1 MGNETPLSRVR
12 AFQRAANPNGDYH
25 WPAEEAA
32 NVGGIPLYFDDI
44 EALADTDELDAVEVA
59 IRRLREAKTATATL
73 REQLAAATARA
84 EQAEAAYHRLDSEQA
99 GAGSYAGRAEAA
111 EAEVARL
118 RAHLDAIAAAQES
131 GRAARNR
138 LVEISTAH
146 DLAMLNENCELRTRA
161 EHAEAERDQL
171 RARLAEI
178 PETHLEW
185 GIRFRDEVEEMNSEV
200 MARETA
206 AAWRVEVPKA
216 NPAPMCRTVY
226 EPGPWCEA
234 DATPPAALEQLAAE
248 QGDEEGGGDE

>member
-1 MGNETPLSRVR
+1 MSETPLSRVR

-32 NVGGIPLYFDDI
+32 NVGGVPLYFDDI
-44 EALADTDELDAVEVA
+44 EALADTDELDAVEIA
-59 IRRLREAKTATATL
+59 IRRLREAEAAVETL

-84 EQAEAAYHRLDSEQA
+84 ETAEAAYHRLDSEQA
-99 GAGSYAGRAEAA
+99 AAGSYAARAEAA
-111 EAEVARL
+111 EAE
-118 RAHLDAIAAAQES
+118 
-131 GRAARNR
+131 
-138 LVEISTAH
+138 
-146 DLAMLNENCELRTRA
+146 
-161 EHAEAERDQL
+161 RDRL

-178 PETHLEW
+178 PETRLEW
-185 GIRFRDEVEEMNSEV
+185 GIRFRDEVEEMDSEA

-248 QGDEEGGGDE
+248 RGVEEDGGDA